1 MQNVEEKIF
10 ELENEVKELKE
21 KLQEALHENDF
32 LRVKSIHDFG
42 AQTIIIESLKDENER
57 LVEQIRSL
65 RGSEMI
71 G

>member
-1 MQNVEEKIF
+1 MQNAEEKIF

-21 KLQEALHENDF
+21 KLQEALRENDF

-42 AQTIIIESLKDENER
+42 AQTIIIESLKGENER

-65 RGSEMI
+65 KGSEMI